1 MAMNQDSLI
10 IVEAAA
16 QLDDGLEGEM
26 ENAYGSIAQQKND
39 GGITML
45 ENLQGMDV
53 TSFQDAVEHSVGNK
67 CSRDKVMGSDDLCSL
82 PTHHDEIPLADN
94 IEEIN
99 TIDIERGV
107 VHSDGD
113 QPPKEKVGASRNAE
127 NEVKLLLYWP

>member
-45 ENLQGMDV
+45 ENLQ
-53 TSFQDAVEHSVGNK
+53 
-67 CSRDKVMGSDDLCSL
+67 VMGSDDLCSL

>member
-1 MAMNQDSLI
+1 MFIITFHGKHVGDFYGIDWAYGGVCDSPTH
-10 IVEAAA
+10 
-16 QLDDGLEGEM
+16 QM

-45 ENLQGMDV
+45 ENLQ
-53 TSFQDAVEHSVGNK
+53 
-67 CSRDKVMGSDDLCSL
+67 VMGSDDLCSL